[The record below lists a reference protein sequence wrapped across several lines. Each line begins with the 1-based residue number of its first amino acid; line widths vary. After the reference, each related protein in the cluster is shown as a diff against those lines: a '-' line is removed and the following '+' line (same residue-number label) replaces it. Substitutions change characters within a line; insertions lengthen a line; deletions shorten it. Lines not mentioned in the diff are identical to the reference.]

1 MRTQPPAI
9 APFFR
14 SQLQARLLAALL
26 LGTTE
31 EVGAPELQDRLG
43 ASRSGINQ
51 ELGRLLDAGI
61 LTRRMVGRSAL
72 YRPAEDSPLVEPL
85 RTLVERTVGVEPE
98 LRRALAA
105 VDGVEAAAIYGSWAA
120 GTSVRPLSDVDVLV
134 IGDTNADELE
144 RAIRR
149 VERLAGREVNL
160 TRYDRD
166 DWLERVRLG
175 SGFARTVLDRPR
187 IALVGEIPEDGRG
200 KG

>member
-1 MRTQPPAI
+1 MRTQPPVL

-14 SQLQARLLAALL
+14 SDLQARLLAALFFSAAD
-26 LGTTE
+26 E
-31 EVGAPELQDRLG
+31 IRVPELQGRLG
-43 ASRSGINQ
+43 ASRSGINK

-61 LTRRMVGRSAL
+61 LERRMVGRSAL

-85 RTLVERTVGVEPE
+85 RALVERTVGVEPE

-120 GTSVRPLSDVDVLV
+120 ATSVRPLSDVDVLV
-134 IGDTNADELE
+134 IGDADSDALE
-144 RAIRR
+144 RAIRE
-149 VERLAGREVNL
+149 VERLVAREVNL

-166 DWLERVRLG
+166 EWLERVREG

-200 KG
+200 EG

>member
-1 MRTQPPAI
+1 MRSQPPAI

-26 LGTTE
+26 LSATD
-31 EVGAPELQDRLG
+31 EVGVPELQHRLG

-51 ELGRLLDAGI
+51 ELRRLLDAGI
-61 LTRRMVGRSAL
+61 LARRMVGRSAL

-85 RTLVERTVGVEPE
+85 RMLIARTVGVEPE

-134 IGDTNADELE
+134 IGDADADALE
-144 RAIRR
+144 RAIRE
-149 VERLAGREVNL
+149 VERLAARDVNL
-160 TRYDRD
+160 TRYDRA
-166 DWLERVRLG
+166 DWLERVRQG

-200 KG
+200 TG

>member
-26 LGTTE
+26 LSAADEIGVTE
-31 EVGAPELQDRLG
+31 LRDRLG

-61 LTRRMVGRSAL
+61 LERRMVGRAAL
-72 YRPAEDSPLVEPL
+72 YRPADDSPLVEPL
-85 RTLVERTVGVEPE
+85 RLLVQRTVGVEPE
-98 LRRALAA
+98 LRRVL
-105 VDGVEAAAIYGSWAA
+105 GPIEGIEAAAIYGSWAA

-134 IGDTNADELE
+134 IGDAAPDALE
-144 RAIRR
+144 RAVRE
-149 VERLAGREVNL
+149 VERLVGREINL
-160 TRYDRD
+160 TRYDGE
-166 DWLERVRLG
+166 DWRARVRNG
-175 SGFARTVLDRPR
+175 SGFAQTVLDRPR

-200 KG
+200 EG

>member
-26 LGTTE
+26 LSATE
-31 EVGAPELQDRLG
+31 EVGVSELQDRLG
-43 ASRSGINQ
+43 ASRSGIHQ

-105 VDGVEAAAIYGSWAA
+105 IDGVEAAAIYGSWAA

-134 IGDTNADELE
+134 IGDADADALE
-144 RAIRR
+144 RAIRE
-149 VERLAGREVNL
+149 VERRAGREVNL

-166 DWLERVRLG
+166 DWLERVRQG